1 MIDESSVESATSI
14 VNEVGRS
21 AFRADSTENCGNGF
35 GLYSDISKRLGRG
48 SVGDVFGNVVG
59 DGLTNEPNVAT

>member
-1 MIDESSVESATSI
+1 MIDESSVESAASI

-21 AFRADSTENCGNGF
+21 PFRADSTENGGNGF
-35 GLYSDISKRLGRG
+35 GLYSDISKRLGRR

-59 DGLTNEPNVAT
+59 DGLTNELNVAT